1 MSPRTRTPAALALET
16 AHQLALEQV
25 IAAGGPEADE
35 ARSAL
40 GGRPG

>member
-1 MSPRTRTPAALALET
+1 VSPRTRTPAALALET